1 MSKNFQPIID
11 ELRNLIETSRNNRLT
26 PAEEQKE
33 ATLFKVLITTGGKA
47 LSGVLELI
55 GDLPWFIPVNGILE
69 AWPELTPTKQRNFL
83 SALKLLEF
91 EAARRIRFSIARGLY
106 RVDPASALKLLVTT
120 LQTNRTENGLEL
132 RDRQVFCNV
141 LIGKNKPWLL
151 QIDLKV
157 LKPADG
163 KLLALTAIEASAG
176 ANPPAAMAVIQWAK
190 SLQPLIDLPEPV
202 QQELAKSFRKWSG
215 RWQKELAGE
224 ELPPVLNEA
233 VQAKLAKAAQ
243 ETFLERQPERQPTP
257 YLKGEAP
264 APEPQPQ
271 QQQPYPKRSPCS
283 GIPPNQEQNSRQQR
297 SKGQRQEKPA
307 PQSQRRGSDI
317 SDLLKQIESQFR
329 DLRTE
334 LQTVKNQLK
343 QTPSQPKQRDSAPYK
358 GSNREIAELREENAQ
373 LAETVRQLRE
383 TLSELAAEDFEEAI
397 SRKADTNAPVTDP
410 LEQYKSL
417 LTLRLREQI
426 VNFQELNWEKHV
438 DGLPLLLDNLLHT
451 LQENDIDLTNIE
463 APSPPVKR
471 RY

>member
-1 MSKNFQPIID
+1 M
-11 ELRNLIETSRNNRLT
+11 
-26 PAEEQKE
+26 
-33 ATLFKVLITTGGKA
+33 
-47 LSGVLELI
+47 
-55 GDLPWFIPVNGILE
+55 
-69 AWPELTPTKQRNFL
+69 
-83 SALKLLEF
+83 
-91 EAARRIRFSIARGLY
+91 
-106 RVDPASALKLLVTT
+106 TT

-151 QIDLKV
+151 QIDLKA

-163 KLLALTAIEASAG
+163 KFLALTAIEASAA
-176 ANPPAAMAVIQWAK
+176 ANPPAAMAVIKWAK

-224 ELPPVLNEA
+224 ELPPVLNEV

-243 ETFLERQPERQPTP
+243 ETLLERQPERQPTL
-257 YLKGEAP
+257 YLKGGAP
-264 APEPQPQ
+264 GLEQ
-271 QQQPYPKRSPCS
+271 QQLYPKRSPCS
-283 GIPPNQEQNSRQQR
+283 GISPNQEQNRQQR
-297 SKGQRQEKPA
+297 SKGQRQEKST
-307 PQSQRRGSDI
+307 PQNQRRGSDI
-317 SDLLKQIESQFR
+317 SNLLKQIESQFR
-329 DLRTE
+329 DLHTE

-358 GSNREIAELREENAQ
+358 DNNREIAKLREENVQ

-451 LQENDIDLTNIE
+451 LQENGIDLTNIE